1 MSTILENLNWRYAT
15 KKFDPSKKVSGQDLE
30 TILKAIQLSPSSYGL
45 QPYHILVITDADT
58 RKELQPAS
66 WNQSQ
71 IVDASHMLVFAAK
84 SEFGSELVD
93 DYLENVSVTRG
104 MDIENLKG
112 YGDFMKSKLLDL
124 PNTVKTSWTT
134 RQAYLAA
141 QSAMLAAAELKID
154 TCPMEGFEP
163 EKYDEILGLKDKGLT
178 SVVVLTVGYRSDE
191 DETQN
196 YPKVR
201 KSNEEL
207 FTHI

>member
-1 MSTILENLNWRYAT
+1 MSTVLENLNWRYAT
-15 KKFDPSKKVSGQDLE
+15 KKFDASKKVSQQNLD
-30 TILKAIQLSPSSYGL
+30 TILEAIKMSPSSYGL

-93 DYLENVSVTRG
+93 DYLKNVNETRG

-124 PNTVKTSWTT
+124 PNTVKTAWTT

-163 EKYDEILGLKDKGLT
+163 DKYDEILGLKDKGLT
-178 SVVVLTVGYRSDE
+178 SVVVLTVGYRSDV

>member
-1 MSTILENLNWRYAT
+1 M
-15 KKFDPSKKVSGQDLE
+15 
-30 TILKAIQLSPSSYGL
+30 
-45 QPYHILVITDADT
+45 
-58 RKELQPAS
+58 
-66 WNQSQ
+66 
-71 IVDASHMLVFAAK
+71 
-84 SEFGSELVD
+84 
-93 DYLENVSVTRG
+93 
-104 MDIENLKG
+104 
-112 YGDFMKSKLLDL
+112 
-124 PNTVKTSWTT
+124 
-134 RQAYLAA
+134 AA

>member
-1 MSTILENLNWRYAT
+1 MSTTLENLNWRYAT
-15 KKFDPSKKVSGQDLE
+15 KKFDPSKKVSNQDLE
-30 TILKAIQLSPSSYGL
+30 TILNAIQLSPSSYGL
-45 QPYHILVITDADT
+45 QPYHILVITDENT

-84 SEFGSELVD
+84 SQFGSELVD
-93 DYLENVSVTRG
+93 DYLENVSTTRG
-104 MDIENLKG
+104 IDMESLKG

-124 PNTVKTSWTT
+124 PGAVKTTWTT

-201 KSNEEL
+201 KSSEEL

>member
-1 MSTILENLNWRYAT
+1 MSTTLENLNWRYAT
-15 KKFDPSKKVSGQDLE
+15 KKFDATKKVSEKDLE

-45 QPYHILVITDADT
+45 QPYHILVVTDEAL

-84 SEFGSELVD
+84 SGFGNELVD
-93 DYLENVSVTRG
+93 EYLENVSNTRG
-104 MDIENLKG
+104 VHPENLKG

-124 PNTVKTSWTT
+124 SNEVKAAWTS
-134 RQAYLAA
+134 RQTYIAA
-141 QSAMLAAAELKID
+141 QSAMVAAAELKID

-163 EKYDEILGLKDKGLT
+163 AKYDDILGLKDKGLT
-178 SVVVLTVGYRSDE
+178 SVMVLTIGYRSEE
-191 DETQN
+191 DDTQN

-201 KSNEEL
+201 KNNEEL

>member
-1 MSTILENLNWRYAT
+1 MSTTLENLNWRYAT
-15 KKFDPSKKVSGQDLE
+15 KKFDPSKKVSNQDLE

-71 IVDASHMLVFAAK
+71 IVDASHMLVFAVK

-124 PNTVKTSWTT
+124 PNTVKTAWTT

-141 QSAMLAAAELKID
+141 QSAMLAAAELNID

-163 EKYDEILGLKDKGLT
+163 EKYNEILGLGDKGLT
-178 SVVVLTVGYRSDE
+178 AAVVLPIGYRSEE

>member
-1 MSTILENLNWRYAT
+1 MSTTLENLNWRYAT
-15 KKFDPSKKVSGQDLE
+15 KKFDPSKKVSSQDLE

-45 QPYHILVITDADT
+45 QPYHILVITDADI

-112 YGDFMKSKLLDL
+112 YGDFMKSKL
-124 PNTVKTSWTT
+124 
-134 RQAYLAA
+134 
-141 QSAMLAAAELKID
+141 
-154 TCPMEGFEP
+154 
-163 EKYDEILGLKDKGLT
+163 
-178 SVVVLTVGYRSDE
+178 
-191 DETQN
+191 
-196 YPKVR
+196 
-201 KSNEEL
+201 
-207 FTHI
+207 